1 MLVYKFNRLFETGK
15 IFVENLAYS
24 YIYRMDKSGLG
35 YIDVVYNV
43 LENWYLKFAAVTPK
57 LVVGI
62 LVFLFFMIASKYL
75 SKVAVKLFHK
85 FFPKSKR
92 ESSLVTLIGIFR
104 FLIIVMGTFI
114 ALEIMGF
121 SGFLWKFIGSLGVAG
136 VIAGVALK
144 DLVSSIFSGMLIG
157 IDKAFKVGD
166 YVIIGGNSGTVSE
179 IGFLTTKI
187 ISDDGKKVYIPNQV
201 IFNAPFS
208 NITASPQRKIIFNF
222 DIPAD
227 ENLAQAQQGIL
238 EVIQSLDNIDRND
251 TAEVIF
257 TDLKQGVFNLQA
269 KFWMAVGANMMQ
281 VKSEAYM
288 KIKQRL
294 DTDGIQL
301 VTPTSININ
310 GTDTLIKNKDEQ

>member
-1 MLVYKFNRLFETGK
+1 MEKK
-15 IFVENLAYS
+15 
-24 YIYRMDKSGLG
+24 GLS

-43 LENWYLKFAAVTPK
+43 LENWYLKFAQITPK
-57 LVVGI
+57 LIVGI
-62 LVFLFFMIASKYL
+62 AVFSLFLFTSKYL
-75 SKVAVKLFHK
+75 SMFAVKLFHR
-85 FFPKSKR
+85 FFPKSKK
-92 ESSLVTLIGIFR
+92 ESSLVTLISIFR
-104 FLIIVMGTFI
+104 FLIMIMGSFI

-166 YVIIGGNSGTVSE
+166 YISIGNNSGTVME

-187 ISDDGKKVYIPNQV
+187 ITDDGKKVYIPNQV

-208 NITASPQRKIIFNF
+208 NITASPQRKIFLNF

-227 ENLAQAQQGIL
+227 EDIIKARESVRDVLKD
-238 EVIQSLDNIDRND
+238 LDHIDQPD

-257 TDLKQGVFNLQA
+257 TDLKQGVFNLQV
-269 KFWMAVGANMMQ
+269 KFLMETGANMGFL
-281 VKSEAYM
+281 KNDAFL
-288 KIKQRL
+288 KIKERL
-294 DTDGIQL
+294 DKEGIQL
-301 VTPTSININ
+301 VTPTSISIAGGNADALLN
-310 GTDTLIKNKDEQ
+310 NSQN